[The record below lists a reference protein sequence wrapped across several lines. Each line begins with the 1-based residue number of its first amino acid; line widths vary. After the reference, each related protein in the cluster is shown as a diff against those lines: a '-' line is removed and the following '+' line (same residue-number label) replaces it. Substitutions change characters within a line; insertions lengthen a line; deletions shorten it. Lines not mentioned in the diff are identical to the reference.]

1 MPRPLDLPQRRRDIT
16 AIALRI
22 LSEVG
27 LDGLTLKAIAVE
39 LGGSITLVTHIYPTR
54 RDLLLGIAENL
65 LDEYDAQLPELEAGA
80 ADRPERLRILLEW
93 MLPRSDAGWSQERS
107 RIVLLSDNETGP
119 ILASKMDLR
128 MRALI
133 REHLVGLV
141 PADEVDEYVDLLRVV
156 TNGIVLASVEHRFDW
171 PAERQVKILH
181 AALRRLDLLPAPSAT

>member
-16 AIALRI
+16 AIAIRI

-27 LDGLTLKAIAVE
+27 LDGLTLKAIADE

-54 RDLLLGIAENL
+54 RDLLVGLAENL

-80 ADRPERLRILLEW
+80 GRPERLRILLEW
-93 MLPRSDAGWSQERS
+93 MLPRSNAGWSQERG
-107 RIVLLSDNETGP
+107 RIVLLSDPETAP

-141 PADEVDEYVDLLRVV
+141 PADEVEEHVDLLRVL
-156 TNGIVLASVEHRFDW
+156 TNGIVLASVEHRSDW
-171 PAERQVKILH
+171 PAERQIQTLH
-181 AALRRLDLLPAPSAT
+181 AALRRFNLLPAGSAT